1 MLNPNK
7 CNLKREL
14 ALGIKMETEH
24 SHLFKK
30 NMQKIMSKKIAS
42 DHIKEYPCYYS
53 RGLVPMEKRLKG
65 GNIK

>member
-1 MLNPNK
+1 
-7 CNLKREL
+7 
-14 ALGIKMETEH
+14 METEH

-65 GNIK
+65 GNIKWENKKD